1 MRPLSWSVLVT
12 VLSVAAGGAP
22 LVAQQQP
29 PANQPQVQRPPAT
42 GVTPARSRTGKER
55 LGGKWTDEQRLDN
68 CKVPPD
74 KRGPKPRPD
83 ACPTMPLL

>member
-1 MRPLSWSVLVT
+1 MRLASLLAT
-12 VLSVAAGGAP
+12 TLSVAVGNGAP
-22 LVAQQQP
+22 LLAQ
-29 PANQPQVQRPPAT
+29 QRPPADPPQAERPRAAPA
-42 GVTPARSRTGKER
+42 TPSGPRTGKER

-83 ACPTMPLL
+83 TCATTPLL

>member
-1 MRPLSWSVLVT
+1 MHPLSWSVLVAA
-12 VLSVAAGGAP
+12 LSVAAGGGAP
-22 LVAQQQP
+22 LLAQQRPSADQPRAQP
-29 PANQPQVQRPPAT
+29 PPAAA
-42 GVTPARSRTGKER
+42 VTPSRTGKER